1 MIIANPKYNVVF
13 KRMMENE
20 KVAKFFIGTLL
31 EQTIETIA
39 VKPQEYTYEGDF
51 EDMKLTTD
59 LLHYSGTNPEEKKKI
74 AIEQEAWRT
83 VDALTGNLRDKVAEQ
98 NIALAEKNQVIL
110 EKDKALTES
119 NQAIIALQK
128 EMEELKKKIS
138 EEN

>member
-1 MIIANPKYNVVF
+1 
-13 KRMMENE
+13 
-20 KVAKFFIGTLL
+20 
-31 EQTIETIA
+31 
-39 VKPQEYTYEGDF
+39 
-51 EDMKLTTD
+51 MKLTTY